1 MWKKDAGK
9 PCITGVFNELFTK
22 RQARAARVSARGTC
36 GALASPLRGE
46 GGRCSVVNRSVTI
59 TVYPAGNPGAKTI
72 DRFRHRLL
80 RPRST
85 SATDAHIRKVLI
97 ETLYAHPSGVLIG
110 ALCGILT
117 AWGAAYQTHD
127 DRLSVSAA
135 VLTAV
140 AALRVVLAYLL
151 PRLKRFDTKA
161 LEMLFEIGAFSY
173 AGMCGIIA
181 AQSVMFGLQSSVQT
195 LTVGNAL
202 AYGVAMASRNAGRPV
217 IAIGQLFLAFAPV
230 IVVCAISSELSYVIL
245 AMSMTLL
252 MPAMMQITVS
262 IFQVMRASI
271 DTAETS
277 RQLAEK
283 MQILARTDVVTGL
296 TNRAGLNADAVEML
310 MRLRDDQ
317 RLALFWLDLDR
328 FKEVNDTL
336 GHPVG
341 DKVLAEVANRL
352 RAAAPEG
359 ACIARFGGDEF
370 IVVAEVADRAESE
383 RLARALTEEVSRP
396 TRVDGHRIDT
406 AASMGVALLPDDGP
420 DMEALMQ
427 GADLA
432 LYHAKVGGR
441 HQVCFF
447 DTSMTREL
455 VRKKE
460 IEAELRAAIQRDELS
475 IFFQPIVDLETG
487 KIRTFEALVRWFHPE
502 KGELR
507 PDEFIPVAEA
517 TGVIITLGNW
527 ITAQAARACA
537 GWPEEVTIA
546 VNLSPVQIRAPGAAL
561 GILAALREAGLDPHR
576 LELEV
581 TESLFLDD
589 DENTARFM
597 DDLAAEGVRFALD
610 DFGTGYSSL
619 GYINK
624 FPFKKIKVDRS
635 FVSGP
640 NIGKKSDAIIRAVA
654 EMGATLDMDIVA
666 EGLETIEQVQA
677 VRNAGCTLGQGYYFS
692 RAVPDYLAAM
702 LLSQERQ
709 SRDRD
714 GARLAG

>member
-1 MWKKDAGK
+1 MTARLRHYLQR
-9 PCITGVFNELFTK
+9 LFP
-22 RQARAARVSARGTC
+22 S
-36 GALASPLRGE
+36 
-46 GGRCSVVNRSVTI
+46 
-59 TVYPAGNPGAKTI
+59 
-72 DRFRHRLL
+72 
-80 RPRST
+80 
-85 SATDAHIRKVLI
+85 SATDERVRQVLI
-97 ETLYAHPSGVLIG
+97 EKLYTQLGVMVIG
-110 ALCGILT
+110 ALCGTLT
-117 AWGAAYQTHD
+117 AWGAAIQGD
-127 DRLSVSAA
+127 DPRLTTAA
-135 VLTAV
+135 TILTVIAVVRVLM
-140 AALRVVLAYLL
+140 AYLL
-151 PRLKRFDTKA
+151 PGMKAFGKRA
-161 LEMLFEIGAFSY
+161 LERLFELGAFSY
-173 AGMCGIIA
+173 AGMIGVMA
-181 AQSVMFGLQSSVQT
+181 AQTVMFDLQASVQT
-195 LTVGNAL
+195 LTVANAIG
-202 AYGVAMASRNAGRPV
+202 YGVAMASRNAGRPV
-217 IAIGQLFLAFAPV
+217 IAIGQLFLTSAPV
-230 IVVCAISSELSYVIL
+230 IAVCAVSPDPAYRIL
-245 AMSMTLL
+245 AVTMALL
-252 MPAMMQITVS
+252 LPAMMSISAS
-262 IFQVMRASI
+262 IFQVMRTSIAAAEASAQMA
-271 DTAETS
+271 D
-277 RQLAEK
+277 K
-283 MQILARTDVVTGL
+283 MRDLARTDVVTGL
-296 TNRAGLNADAVEML
+296 VNRAGLNNDAVEML
-310 MRLRDDQ
+310 MRLPAGQ
-317 RLALFWLDLDR
+317 KLAMFWIDLDR
-328 FKEVNDTL
+328 FKEINDTL

-352 RAAAPEG
+352 RAVAPEG
-359 ACIARFGGDEF
+359 ATVARFGGDEF
-370 IVVAEVADRAESE
+370 IILAEVADRGASE
-383 RLARALTEEVSRP
+383 RLARGMIEEISRP
-396 TRVDGHRIDT
+396 TRIDGHRIDT
-406 AASMGVALLPDDGP
+406 AASMGVGLLPDDGP
-420 DMEALMQ
+420 DIEALMQ

-507 PDEFIPVAEA
+507 PDEFIPVAED

-527 ITAQAARACA
+527 ITAQAAKACA

-640 NIGKKSDAIIRAVA
+640 QVGKKSDAIIRAVA
-654 EMGATLDMDIVA
+654 EMGATLGMEIVA
-666 EGLETIEQVQA
+666 EGLETIEQVQV

-709 SRDRD
+709 
-714 GARLAG
+714 GQVLNRLAG

>member
-1 MWKKDAGK
+1 
-9 PCITGVFNELFTK
+9 
-22 RQARAARVSARGTC
+22 
-36 GALASPLRGE
+36 
-46 GGRCSVVNRSVTI
+46 
-59 TVYPAGNPGAKTI
+59 
-72 DRFRHRLL
+72 
-80 RPRST
+80 
-85 SATDAHIRKVLI
+85 VLI
-97 ETLYAHPSGVLIG
+97 A
-110 ALCGILT
+110 ALCGILS
-117 AWGAAYQTHD
+117 AWGAAIQD
-127 DRLSVSAA
+127 DQHRLFLSASI
-135 VLTAV
+135 LTAV
-140 AALRVVLAYLL
+140 AVVRVTLAYLL
-151 PRLKRFDTKA
+151 PKLKEFDTRA
-161 LEMLFEIGAFSY
+161 LEIAFEIGAFSF
-173 AGMCGIIA
+173 ALMCGVIA
-181 AQSVMFGLQSSVQT
+181 AQSVYFDLQQGVQT
-195 LTVGNAL
+195 LTVGMAIG
-202 AYGVAMASRNAGRPV
+202 YGVAMAARNAGRPA
-217 IAIGQLFLAFAPV
+217 IAIGQLFLAIAPV
-230 IVVCAISSELSYVIL
+230 VVVFAFSNQLSYQLL
-245 AMSMTLL
+245 AATMVLL
-252 MPAMMQITVS
+252 LPAMMSITAS
-262 IFQVMRASI
+262 IFEVMRTSI
-271 DTAETS
+271 DAAEAS
-277 RQLAEK
+277 AQMADK
-283 MQILARTDVVTGL
+283 MRELARTDVVTGL
-296 TNRAGLNADAVEML
+296 TNRAGLNEDAVEML
-310 MRLRDDQ
+310 MRLPDDQ
-317 RLALFWLDLDR
+317 KLAMFWIDLDR
-328 FKEVNDTL
+328 FKEINDTL

-352 RAAAPEG
+352 RSAAPEG
-359 ACIARFGGDEF
+359 ATIARFGGDEF
-370 IVVAEVADRAESE
+370 IIVAEVADRGESE
-383 RLARALTEEVSRP
+383 RLARALIDEISRP

-420 DMEALMQ
+420 DIEGLMQ

-432 LYHAKVGGR
+432 LYHAKVGGK
-441 HQVCFF
+441 HQVTFF
-447 DTSMTREL
+447 DNAMTREL

-487 KIRTFEALVRWFHPE
+487 RIRTFEALVRWFHPE

-507 PDEFIPVAEA
+507 PDEFIPVAED

-527 ITAQAARACA
+527 ITAQAAKACA
-537 GWPEEVTIA
+537 GWPEDVTIA

-561 GILAALREAGLDPHR
+561 GILTALKEAGLDPHR

-589 DENTARFM
+589 DANTARFM

-654 EMGATLDMDIVA
+654 EMGATLGMDIVA
-666 EGLETIEQVQA
+666 EGLETIEQVQV

-709 SRDRD
+709 GRDRD
-714 GARLAG
+714 RLVG